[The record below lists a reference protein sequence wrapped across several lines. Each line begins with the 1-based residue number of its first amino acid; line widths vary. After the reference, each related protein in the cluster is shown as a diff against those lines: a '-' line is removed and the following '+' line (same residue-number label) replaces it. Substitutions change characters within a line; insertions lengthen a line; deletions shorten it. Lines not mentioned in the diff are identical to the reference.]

1 MRPLYKKSIKDVTQR
16 KLRAVLT
23 VLGIGIGVLGLTAID
38 ITQGQISR
46 AIQYSEDATGLPDLT
61 FYTAPTTPAL
71 ADTMRTRHNVKTV
84 EAAGVADTEWRI
96 PSGHKPLQI
105 FGFQYLR
112 NHQLNRFEL
121 TSGNWPAPGQILM
134 ESSNSGLSSV
144 GAGDRVTV
152 RVAGRAKVLT
162 VSGLV
167 RTRGRPSSSFLAM
180 GQAYMRLSDLQRTF
194 HLPGAN
200 YFMVRLGNPSTRNT
214 DVKVLQRVFVG
225 KHVTILQATVGR
237 DNTVRTISGG
247 ILAVMQVLSLVA
259 LLLSVFLLLSTIST
273 LVAEQTRIMGTMKAI
288 GATRGAVMRS
298 YLGGVAIYGVLGTIL
313 GFILGAA
320 GAVLLVGFIGAAFT
334 LDTGSLTI
342 GVTPVVLAVVVGIG
356 VPLLAAVLPIYF
368 GTKVTV
374 HEALVGY
381 GLQEQT
387 PRNRFVRA
395 LGGVLTFIPAVLQLG
410 PRGALRRGTR
420 SLLGFVPGT
429 MQIGIRNLFRK
440 RTRALLTLLA
450 LSVSAVAFMAVQTT
464 SYSFSTWLTHLLDTY
479 RFDVAVSFTQPQ
491 RYDTA
496 HKLISTVPGVGRI
509 EPTNSASVDTGW
521 GSAQIT
527 GVLPDSQL
535 YHKQMVAGRWFTASD
550 RNVVV
555 ISTQGRD
562 RSHLAVGD
570 YITVRDKLHTA
581 HWQIVGVAV
590 DNNGILTRFGQLITS
605 VAEVNRFRDLP
616 AGLADT
622 VVMRSTNGDQAAVT
636 ALSKRIDDR
645 VSAAGLQAT
654 VMTVKEV
661 KDRINGQVNILNVM
675 LYALAVIVA
684 LAGAIGLFNTLAM
697 SVLERRLEIGIL
709 RSMGASGRKVTGV
722 FWTEALSLGVLSW
735 MVGVALG
742 IPAAYGFVWLIGAL
756 LMPVPFA
763 FNPLGVVFMLAFIAI
778 VATLASVIPAWGA
791 ARVRIAQTLRYE
803 G

>member
-1 MRPLYKKSIKDVTQR
+1 MRPLYKKSIKDVTRR

-23 VLGIGIGVLGLTAID
+23 VLGIAIGVAGLTAIT
-38 ITQGQISR
+38 ITQGQIKS
-46 AIQYSEDATGLPDLT
+46 AIQYSEDATGLPDIT
-61 FYTAPTTPAL
+61 FYTTPTTPAVG
-71 ADTMRTRHNVKTV
+71 ATMRTRNNVKTV
-84 EAAGVADTEWRI
+84 EAAGVADTEWSI

-105 FGFQYLR
+105 LGFQDLR

-121 TSGNWPAPGQILM
+121 TSGSWPARGQILM
-134 ESSNSGLSSV
+134 ESSNSGLSSIGV
-144 GAGDRVTV
+144 GDRVRV
-152 RVAGRAKVLT
+152 RVAGQAKTLT

-167 RTRGRPSSSFLAM
+167 RTQGRPSSSFLAR
-180 GQAYMRLSDLQRTF
+180 GQAYMPLRDLQRAF

-200 YFMVRLGNPSTRNT
+200 YFMVRLIDPSTRDT
-214 DVKVLQRVFVG
+214 DVKSLQRVFAG
-225 KHVTILQATVGR
+225 EHATILRATVGR
-237 DNTVRTISGG
+237 DETVRTISGG

-259 LLLSVFLLLSTIST
+259 LVLSVFLLLSTIST
-273 LVAEQTRIMGTMKAI
+273 LVTEQIRIIGTMKAI
-288 GATRGAVMRS
+288 GATRAAVMRC
-298 YLGGVAIYGVLGTIL
+298 YLGAVAIYGTLGTIL
-313 GFILGAA
+313 GFILGVA

-342 GVTPVVLAVVVGIG
+342 GVMPVVLAILVGVG

-368 GTKVTV
+368 GTKMTV

-381 GLQEQT
+381 GLQEET
-387 PRNRFVRA
+387 ERNRIVRA
-395 LGGVLTFIPAVLQLG
+395 LGRALTFIPGVLQLG

-429 MQIGIRNLFRK
+429 MQLGIRNLFRK

-450 LSVSAVAFMAVQTT
+450 LSVSAIAFMAVQTT
-464 SYSFSTWLTHLLDTY
+464 SYSFSMWLTHLLDTY

-491 RYDTA
+491 RYDSA

-509 EPTNSASVDTGW
+509 EPTNSASVDTNW
-521 GSAQIT
+521 GSAQVS
-527 GVLPDSQL
+527 GVLADSQL
-535 YHKQMVAGRWFTASD
+535 YHKQMVAGRWFRAGE

-562 RSHLAVGD
+562 KSHLTVGD
-570 YITVRDKLHTA
+570 SITVRDKLHTA
-581 HWQIVGVAV
+581 HWRIVGVAV
-590 DNNGILTRFGQLITS
+590 DNNGILTKFGQLVTS
-605 VAEVNRFRDLP
+605 VAEVNRFRGLP
-616 AGLADT
+616 AGLTDT
-622 VVMRSTNGDQAAVT
+622 VVMRSINGDQAAVT
-636 ALSKRIDDR
+636 RLSKRIDDR

-661 KDRINGQVNILNVM
+661 KDRINGQVNILRVM

-697 SVLERRLEIGIL
+697 SVLERRREIGIL

-722 FWTEALSLGVLSW
+722 FWTEALSMGVLAW
-735 MVGVALG
+735 VVGVALG
-742 IPAAYGFVWLIGAL
+742 IPAAYGFVWLIGKL

-763 FNPLGVVFMLAFIAI
+763 FNPFGVVFMLAFIAI

-791 ARVRIAQTLRYE
+791 ARVRTAQTLRYE